1 MRKSLICRAFFVF
14 MVNKS
19 VAFAILLDHFL
30 AYGIPMMVI
39 HISNPAIQYMTAVSN
54 PPKIIQIRLPKMFII
69 RCLS

>member
-30 AYGIPMMVI
+30 AKWDTDDGNTHKQSYYPI
-39 HISNPAIQYMTAVSN
+39 HDSG
-54 PPKIIQIRLPKMFII
+54 
-69 RCLS
+69 

>member
-30 AYGIPMMVI
+30 ANGIPMMVI
-39 HISNPAIQYMTAVSN
+39 HISNPTSN
-54 PPKIIQIRLPKMFII
+54 T
-69 RCLS
+69 